1 MLKNTF
7 LISLSVLS
15 TILPALAQT
24 TTIAENAAF
33 DTTTNASWPY
43 VITLATLSDESAG
56 YTQQMAI
63 AVTGLPEVTQYR
75 IVRTLENGS
84 YFNGPAQQL
93 AFGAETITVQAV
105 AFDRVVKVQFSRG
118 DVEFSQLYVNGEQ
131 LYPEP
136 ENPGDGT
143 TPVTLSNSFEFSDGP
158 NSTWPESITLTTIAD
173 GAPSQGEQTLNIFVN
188 STAGG
193 ATYRIVRTTANG
205 QFFNGSAIALTT
217 GSNVITVPGVD
228 FDRTV
233 RLQFSNSDLTFNS
246 LSINGTQKYPGA
258 IPRITLTGDSDIQV
272 DYGSAYTD
280 AGATA
285 VDEQGNSVNVSTTG
299 TVNTNVVGTYTIT
312 YDATDSAGNSAE
324 QLTRTVEVLVDSLP
338 PVITLNGDSTVTVT
352 QGDVYT
358 DPGATATDAVDG
370 DVDAYLA
377 SGSVD
382 TSVVGVYTLTYE
394 AYDDAGNYA
403 EVLTRTVT
411 VVEADT
417 DGDGVVDSLDVHR
430 GFDDAALTT
439 YLSDNGYAQG
449 GLTQQDLLDAR
460 VGSTA
465 VDVSDGTASI
475 SFQVEQ
481 SDDNMQTWS
490 SPPEGTTTVDLPVTG
505 DATFFRVRAK
515 Q

>member
-7 LISLSVLS
+7 LISFSVLC
-15 TILPALAQT
+15 TVLPALGQS
-24 TTIAENAAF
+24 TTIAENSAF
-33 DTTTNASWPY
+33 ATTTNANWPY
-43 VITLATLSDESAG
+43 VITLATLSDDSAG
-56 YTQQMAI
+56 NPQQMAI
-63 AVTGLPEVTQYR
+63 AVTGLPEVTEYR
-75 IVRTLENGS
+75 IVRTLANGN
-84 YFNGPAQQL
+84 YYNGAPQQL
-93 AFGAETITVQAV
+93 AFGATTITVPAA

-118 DVEFSQLYVNGEQ
+118 DLGFSQLYVNGEQ
-131 LYPEP
+131 LFPEA

-158 NSTWPESITLTTIAD
+158 NTTWPESITLTTIAD
-173 GAPSQGEQTLNIFVN
+173 GASSQGEQTLNIFVN

-193 ATYRIVRTTANG
+193 ATYRIVRTNAGGN
-205 QFFNGSAIALTT
+205 FFNGSAIALST
-217 GSNVITVPGVD
+217 GSNDITVPGVD

-233 RLQFSNSDLTFNS
+233 KLQFSNSDLTFNS
-246 LSINGTQKYPGA
+246 LSINGTQNYPGA
-258 IPRITLTGDSDIQV
+258 IPRITLTGNSNIQV

-285 VDEQGNSVNVSTTG
+285 VDEQGNDVTVSTTG
-299 TVNTNVVGTYTIT
+299 SVNTNVVGTYTIT

-411 VVEADT
+411 VVEADS
-417 DGDGVVDSLDVHR
+417 DGDGVVDSLDVHA

-460 VGSTA
+460 VGSAA
-465 VDVSDGTASI
+465 VSVSGGTATI
-475 SFQVEQ
+475 SLQVEQ
-481 SDDNMQTWS
+481 SADGMQTWS
-490 SPPEGTTTVDLPVTG
+490 SPAEGATTVDIPVTG
-505 DATFFRVRAK
+505 DASFFRVRA